1 MALEYRVISFIGYT
15 NDIGKPLEK
24 VMKEITASL
33 SMGATLVGGINIAT
47 MEHAGCNATRVV
59 VSQAITI
66 RVH

>member
-47 MEHAGCNATRVV
+47 MDTTRVV